1 MLDTSPD
8 SQAAVQLVRKHKDG
22 PVAGLRWR
30 RCRVPRVGCPT
41 LEEWGD
47 HLKTWGCRSC
57 SQEIYVIFSKPGI
70 LPAELGIWG
79 TKGGFWSTLKFFDLW
94 MQDTQHF
101 AHTNHHWV
109 QAYPLEYWH
118 IFYLSQASTCH
129 ERRLQLLDFPRAATW
144 LGPQVGFWSWRLP
157 TIMVSCLIWRTPW
170 WNAQRIS
177 PCRLMASHPLLSE
190 IPGLYQV
197 RWGWVKITSYLM
209 KPGTWKPQQG
219 VILSDNDGIPDMLW
233 NPGCYWLFWWTN
245 SPSSPPLASNN
256 SFCP

>member
-1 MLDTSPD
+1 MWYSANLGFYQQNLDLRDQGGFLIHTQVFWSVNAGYPTFCTYQSPLG
-8 SQAAVQLVRKHKDG
+8 SSISSWILTHFLPFTGLNLSRAEVAAIGFSAGGHLVGAPSGFFGRE
-22 PVAGLRWR
+22 
-30 RCRVPRVGCPT
+30 GCPQSWFHVWYGG
-41 LEEWGD
+41 L
-47 HLKTWGCRSC
+47 
-57 SQEIYVIFSKPGI
+57 
-70 LPAELGIWG
+70 LGE
-79 TKGGFWSTLKFFDLW
+79 T
-94 MQDTQHF
+94 
-101 AHTNHHWV
+101 
-109 QAYPLEYWH
+109 
-118 IFYLSQASTCH
+118 
-129 ERRLQLLDFPRAATW
+129 PR
-144 LGPQVGFWSWRLP
+144 
-157 TIMVSCLIWRTPW
+157 
-170 WNAQRIS
+170 RIS